1 MSSPSDSN
9 SSDSPNEPNIDPA
22 GITVPPATPEEILS
36 VLVGHGLIDQEE
48 AGQLKGPLTE
58 KQTTDAG
65 RLIRT
70 VVKLDGITK
79 NQARRVFR
87 DLASLREQKIP
98 GYILQEKLGKG
109 AGGTVYRAK
118 QISMNREV
126 AIKLLHGR
134 LARNPDYLQRFVK
147 EAHVA
152 ARCSHNN
159 IVQAIDVGSAGG
171 AHYFVMELIK
181 GQTIA
186 DLLKGPK
193 KIFDEKEATEI
204 ILQIAQALEHA
215 SKRALVHRDIK
226 PSNIMLTVEHV
237 AKLADLGLARE
248 ATDQEAIEKE
258 RGLTIGTPFYIAPE
272 QIRGKDDVDTRSD
285 IYSLGATFYHMVT
298 GQPPFQGANVHEVL
312 EKHLKEPLVPPDHV
326 NPKLSSGL
334 GEVIEIMMA
343 KNPKGRYQKPGDL
356 IIDLECLLNQE
367 PPKLAR
373 QRIKVADLDSLAEGE
388 SYSEQGEGTAEMPG
402 WVIPTLAGL
411 GGALILSLLAN
422 LLLTLKGRG

>member
-1 MSSPSDSN
+1 MASPSDPN
-9 SSDSPNEPNIDPA
+9 GSDFPVEPTNVPPE
-22 GITVPPATPEEILS
+22 ITIPPATPEEILA
-36 VLVGHGLIDQEE
+36 VLVGHGLIDQDE
-48 AGQLKGPLTE
+48 ATQLKAPLNE
-58 KQTTDAG
+58 RQTTDAG

-70 VVKLDGITK
+70 VVKLEGITK

-186 DLLKGPK
+186 DLLQGPK
-193 KIFDEKEATEI
+193 KVFGETEATEI

-215 SKRALVHRDIK
+215 ARRGLVHRDIK
-226 PSNIMLTVEHV
+226 PSNIMLTSEKV

-248 ATDQEAIEKE
+248 ATDQEAIERE
-258 RGLTIGTPFYIAPE
+258 RGLTIGTPYYIAPE
-272 QIRGKDDVDTRSD
+272 QIKGKDDVDTRAD

-298 GQPPFQGANVHEVL
+298 GQAPFQGANVHEVL
-312 EKHLKEPLVPPDHV
+312 EKHLKEALVPPDHL

-343 KNPKGRYQKPGDL
+343 KNPKGRYQKPDDL
-356 IIDLECLLNQE
+356 IIDLECLLNHE
-367 PPKLAR
+367 APKLAR
-373 QRIKVADLDSLAEGE
+373 QRIKAADLDSLTEGE
-388 SYSEQGEGTAEMPG
+388 SYSEQGEGPPEMPG

-422 LLLTLKGRG
+422 LMMALKGRG